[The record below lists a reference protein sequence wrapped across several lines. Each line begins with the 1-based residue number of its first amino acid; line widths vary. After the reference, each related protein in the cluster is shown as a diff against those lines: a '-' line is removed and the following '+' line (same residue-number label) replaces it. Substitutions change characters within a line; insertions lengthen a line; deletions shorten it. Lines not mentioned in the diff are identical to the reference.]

1 MLSGLLLCAAALGA
15 CDAPSQIE
23 QTSPIRVVRVGRP
36 DVAAVKKVI
45 AGHWAMCRSGKD
57 GRIATGPAP
66 LPSDEYLNEFRAEET
81 EDLFDG
87 KWMAKYYT
95 SRMIHPDIHHDCELT
110 VYTARTAY
118 IEHACDHQL
127 GGSTTPIVT
136 LVIGGTPWAYEV
148 NEQKRECD
156 NDRRDAPEDVSGLP
170 SESAGNAR
178 CVWDS
183 KMPVAGSMGSHSSS
197 SEERERGVDMCLYAR
212 LPTYPFGDGRYPV
225 ILKVR
230 QLDKFSFGGPP
241 IPELLMAS
249 VVLKEDPIAFS
260 DGDPIPPQRFTRAA
274 MESFLKQPSKTPIE
288 SAR

>member
-1 MLSGLLLCAAALGA
+1 MLSGFLLGAAALGA
-15 CDAPSQIE
+15 CDAPAQTE

-36 DVAAVKKVI
+36 DVAAMKKVI

-57 GRIATGPAP
+57 GRIATGSAP
-66 LPSDEYLNEFRAEET
+66 LPSDEYLSEFRAEES

-87 KWMAKYYT
+87 KWMAKYHT
-95 SRMIHPDIHHDCELT
+95 SRMIHPDIHRDCELT

-118 IEHACDHQL
+118 IEHACKHQI
-127 GGSTTPIVT
+127 GGSTTPIVA
-136 LVIGGTPWAYEV
+136 LLIGETPWAYEV
-148 NEQKRECD
+148 DEQKRECG
-156 NDRRDAPEDVSGLP
+156 NDRRDPPKDVSGLP
-170 SESAGNAR
+170 AESAGNAR

-183 KMPVAGSMGSHSSS
+183 KTLFPGSAGSRSSS
-197 SEERERGVDMCLYAR
+197 SEEKERGVDICLYAR

-230 QLDKFSFGGPP
+230 QLDKFSFGGPQ

-260 DGDPIPPQRFTRAA
+260 DGDPISPQRFTRAA
-274 MESFLKQPSKTPIE
+274 MESFLKQPTRAPIE
-288 SAR
+288 SLR